1 MELNGIPVHA
11 LIKNT
16 LCPHGLTYPICL
28 LPFKY
33 VQYNFS
39 SPTRRRAAYQ
49 YIKKKKGLETQGTTR
64 FYYGKNL
71 DKKNHALQKEPNHL
85 LNKGRK
91 A

>member
-1 MELNGIPVHA
+1 LDGTTPTECFFFRLILYFVFLEHAGELRINI
-11 LIKNT
+11 L
-16 LCPHGLTYPICL
+16 
-28 LPFKY
+28 
-33 VQYNFS
+33 
-39 SPTRRRAAYQ
+39 RRKRV
-49 YIKKKKGLETQGTTR
+49 LETQGTAR

>member
-1 MELNGIPVHA
+1 M
-11 LIKNT
+11 
-16 LCPHGLTYPICL
+16 L
-28 LPFKY
+28 LHQFDISGT
-33 VQYNFS
+33 QFFFS
-39 SPTRRRAAYQ
+39 RTRRRAAYQ
-49 YIKKKKGLETQGTTR
+49 YIKKKKGLETQGTAR

>member
-1 MELNGIPVHA
+1 MNLRGVLDVYESFFFRI
-11 LIKNT
+11 
-16 LCPHGLTYPICL
+16 
-28 LPFKY
+28 
-33 VQYNFS
+33 
-39 SPTRRRAAYQ
+39 RRRAAYQ
-49 YIKKKKGLETQGTTR
+49 YIKKKKGLETQGTAR

>member
-1 MELNGIPVHA
+1 MVQLQQNVFFQTY
-11 LIKNT
+11 T
-16 LCPHGLTYPICL
+16 LFC
-28 LPFKY
+28 
-33 VQYNFS
+33 FS
-39 SPTRRRAAYQ
+39 RTRRRAAYQ
-49 YIKKKKGLETQGTTR
+49 YIKKKKGLETQGTAR